1 MIVCWNNTM
10 ILWNNMKIILRIWRH
25 KWMMC

>member
-1 MIVCWNNTM
+1 M